1 MPKIKIVTDST
12 AYLKKQDIDKY
23 SIKIVPLSV
32 TLDNENFKEDTKSH
46 EEFFTQLKKSKGFP
60 TTSQPSIGDF
70 HKAYTEILNEYDE
83 IISIHISELISGT
96 MHSAS
101 TAASEIGSDNI
112 SIFDSATTAA
122 ALEDMVLTAAEMASS
137 GHSREEIINKLNYI
151 KNSNRLLFMVD
162 NLKYL
167 HKGGRIG
174 KAGSI
179 LGTILQIKPILYIR
193 GEVGLFDKVRTHKK
207 ALQRIIQEVET
218 VANEN
223 GGINNIK
230 ISIIQVHNEQG
241 LRELEMLLKEKWPE
255 VEYETSSC
263 GPVIGSHV
271 GPGGLG
277 LTFRP
282 K

>member
-12 AYLKKQDIDKY
+12 AYLKEQDIEKY
-23 SIKIVPLSV
+23 SIKVVPLSV
-32 TLDNENFKEDTKSH
+32 TLDNENFKENTKSH
-46 EEFFTQLKKSKGFP
+46 EEFFTQLIKSKGFP

-70 HKAYTEILNEYDE
+70 YKAYTEILKDYEE
-83 IISIHISELISGT
+83 IISIHISGLISGT
-96 MHSAS
+96 IHSAS
-101 TAASEIGSDNI
+101 TAASEIGTENI
-112 SIFDSATTAA
+112 TIFDSATTAA

-137 GHSREEIINKLNYI
+137 GHTREEIINKLNYI
-151 KNSNRLLFMVD
+151 KNSNKLLFIVD

-179 LGTILQIKPILYIR
+179 LGTILQIKPILYIH

-207 ALQRIIQEVET
+207 ALQRIIQEVE
-218 VANEN
+218 AMAKEN
-223 GGINNIK
+223 GGIDNIK
-230 ISIIQVHNEQG
+230 ISIIQVHNEEG
-241 LRELEMLLKEKWPE
+241 LRELEMLLKEKWPGI
-255 VEYETSSC
+255 EYKTSSC